1 MNEVIGR
8 EVGGIDNQKIIKR
21 KKQDICIYIFVQSIL
36 TILTISN
43 HICRSII
50 PYNDCTKFY

>member
-21 KKQDICIYIFVQSIL
+21 KNRIYVYIYICSKYSYNLNNFQSYLSI
-36 TILTISN
+36 N
-43 HICRSII
+43 H
-50 PYNDCTKFY
+50 PL